1 MGRLFCYRMGVK
13 LVYWTVFPNLHQRA
27 WIDALRAAGCDVEVC
42 YFGHYDAYRAALGW
56 AEPTALPPQERRVS
70 TLREALAAIPDY
82 AARLIILTG
91 YAERVYWD
99 NVRFCEARGVPWCL
113 IAEKSQGR
121 ARSWPLRRLF
131 ARHVN
136 RSAVAAFGL
145 GPEAVDDLVRG
156 WGVRRD
162 KVAELA
168 YVTPGASIPAK
179 PRPHAGFRFVFAGAF
194 THRKAVD
201 VLARAW
207 AEAAPR
213 LPEATLRVI
222 GAGPLGAAFDGL
234 PRVERFGVCP
244 PERIP
249 EALDDCDCGI
259 LPSRFDGWGMAVAEY
274 ARAGLTLIA
283 TQTCGAAEPLVRPG
297 RNGFIVPPE
306 DVAALAQAMVDA
318 SALRPDAAPLA
329 ATGPEACAHRFL
341 DRLAR
346 PAPYVPPRHLLHLVA
361 GCWADGGGLSE
372 LVAATV
378 LAQARA
384 GFRVTLAF
392 LGGQPEHPLVRDCRR
407 AGATVWV
414 FPRSKPHCLYFSRAM
429 LRVLP
434 RLVRRATTVRI
445 YSLWTFPVWWAATLA
460 RLYAVPYAIAPQGCL
475 DPVRRAYGRLRKT
488 LAWLCF
494 DRWALA
500 GAAWLHATSRAEAG
514 WMRDALGR
522 RCPPIRVIPNGVDG
536 DLLDA
541 VPDRPRTQTFLF
553 LGRLHPLK
561 GLDLLAEA
569 WRLADL
575 GPAWRLVVAGPADGA
590 EPPYAPGIEVLGPL
604 YGEAKARALKSAAC
618 LVLPTRSENFGI
630 VVAEAL
636 WCRTPV
642 ICTKGA
648 PWPELGEY
656 WVDVSAEAI
665 ADALRRFAA
674 MSPADREA
682 RFAPLFAAARERFAW
697 PALARALAD
706 DAPPPTPPD
715 SK

>member
-1 MGRLFCYRMGVK
+1 MK

-162 KVAELA
+162 KAAELA
-168 YVTPGASIPAK
+168 YATPGASTPAK

-283 TQTCGAAEPLVRPG
+283 TQTCGAAEPLIRPDH
-297 RNGFIVPPE
+297 NGFIVPPE

-329 ATGPEACAHRFL
+329 ATDPAVCARRLL
-341 DRLAR
+341 DRLAH
-346 PAPYVPPRHLLHLVA
+346 PAPYEPPRHLLHVAA
-361 GCWADGGGLSE
+361 GCWERGGGLSE
-372 LVAATV
+372 SLAETV

-392 LGGQPEHPLVRDCRR
+392 LGGQTEHPLVRDCRR

-414 FPRSKPHCLYFSRAM
+414 FPRSRPHCLYFSRAM
-429 LRVLP
+429 LRTLS
-434 RLVRRATTVRI
+434 RLIRRATQVHI
-445 YSLWTFPVWWAATLA
+445 HGCWTFPVWWAATLA
-460 RLYAVPYAIAPQGCL
+460 QYLAVPYVVSPCGSLGTASL
-475 DPVRRAYGRLRKT
+475 RKSRLRKW
-488 LAWLCF
+488 LAWWCF
-494 DRWALA
+494 DKRDCL
-500 GAAWLHATSRAEAG
+500 GAAWLRAKSQAEAE
-514 WMRDALGR
+514 WMTNALGST
-522 RCPPIRVIPNGVDG
+522 CPPIRVIPNGVDG

-575 GPAWRLVVAGPADGA
+575 GPAWRLVIAGPADGA
-590 EPPYAPGIEVLGPL
+590 EPPNDPGVEVVGPL
-604 YGEAKARALKSAAC
+604 SGADKARALKSAAC

-656 WVDVSAEAI
+656 WVDVSAEAL

-674 MSPADREA
+674 LTPAAREA

-706 DAPPPTPPD
+706 DAPPPTPLD

>member
-1 MGRLFCYRMGVK
+1 MGVK

-162 KVAELA
+162 KVTDLA
-168 YVTPGASIPAK
+168 YATPGASTPAK

-194 THRKAVD
+194 SHRKAVD

-318 SALRPDAAPLA
+318 PSLRPDPAPLA

-341 DRLAR
+341 DRLAH

-656 WVDVSAEAI
+656 WVDVTAEAL

-674 MSPADREA
+674 LTPAAREA

-706 DAPPPTPPD
+706 DAPPPTPLD

>member
-1 MGRLFCYRMGVK
+1 MGVK

-162 KVAELA
+162 KAAELA
-168 YVTPGASIPAK
+168 YATPGASTPAK
-179 PRPHAGFRFVFAGAF
+179 PRPHTGFRFVFAGAF

-249 EALDDCDCGI
+249 EALVDCDCGI
-259 LPSRFDGWGMAVAEY
+259 LPSRFDGWGMAIAEY

-283 TQTCGAAEPLVRPG
+283 TQTCGAAEPLIRPG

-341 DRLAR
+341 DRLAH

-429 LRVLP
+429 LCVLP

-656 WVDVSAEAI
+656 WVDVSAEAL

-674 MSPADREA
+674 LTPAAREA

>member
-1 MGRLFCYRMGVK
+1 MGVK

-162 KVAELA
+162 KAAELA
-168 YVTPGASIPAK
+168 YATPGASTPAK

-341 DRLAR
+341 DRLAH

-414 FPRSKPHCLYFSRAM
+414 FPRSRPHCLYFSRAM

-475 DPVRRAYGRLRKT
+475 DPVRRAYGRLRKA

-494 DRWALA
+494 DRWVLA
-500 GAAWLHATSRAEAG
+500 GVAWLHATSRAEAG

-656 WVDVSAEAI
+656 WVDVSAEAL

-674 MSPADREA
+674 LTPAAREA

>member
-1 MGRLFCYRMGVK
+1 MGVK

-113 IAEKSQGR
+113 IVEKSQGR

-168 YVTPGASIPAK
+168 YVTPGASTPAK

-244 PERIP
+244 PEHIP

-259 LPSRFDGWGMAVAEY
+259 LPSRFDGWGMAIAEY

-283 TQTCGAAEPLVRPG
+283 TQTCGAAEPLIRPG
-297 RNGFIVPPE
+297 HNGFIVPPE

-329 ATGPEACAHRFL
+329 ATGPEACARRLL
-341 DRLAR
+341 DRLAH

-475 DPVRRAYGRLRKT
+475 DPVRRAYGRLRKA

-494 DRWALA
+494 DRWVLA
-500 GAAWLHATSRAEAG
+500 GVAWLHATSRAEAG

-656 WVDVSAEAI
+656 WVDVSAEAL

-674 MSPADREA
+674 LTPAAREA

-706 DAPPPTPPD
+706 DAPPPTPLD

>member
-1 MGRLFCYRMGVK
+1 MGVK

-42 YFGHYDAYRAALGW
+42 YFGHYDDYRAALGW

-162 KVAELA
+162 KAAELA
-168 YVTPGASIPAK
+168 YATPGASTPAK

-318 SALRPDAAPLA
+318 PGLHPDPAPLA

-341 DRLAR
+341 DRLAH
-346 PAPYVPPRHLLHLVA
+346 PAPYLPPRHLLHLVA

-536 DLLDA
+536 ALLDSI
-541 VPDRPRTQTFLF
+541 PEQPRTQTFLF

-656 WVDVSAEAI
+656 WVDVSAEAL

-674 MSPADREA
+674 LTPAAREA

>member
-1 MGRLFCYRMGVK
+1 MGVK

-162 KVAELA
+162 KAAELA
-168 YVTPGASIPAK
+168 YATPGASTPAT
-179 PRPHAGFRFVFAGAF
+179 PRPHTGFRFVFAGAF
-194 THRKAVD
+194 SHRKAVD

-207 AEAAPR
+207 AEAAPH
-213 LPEATLRVI
+213 LPDATLRVI

-341 DRLAR
+341 DRLAH

>member
-1 MGRLFCYRMGVK
+1 MGVK

-162 KVAELA
+162 KAAELA
-168 YVTPGASIPAK
+168 YATPGASTPAK

-341 DRLAR
+341 DRLAH

-656 WVDVSAEAI
+656 WVDVSAEAL

-674 MSPADREA
+674 LTPAAREA

-706 DAPPPTPPD
+706 DAPPPTPLD

>member
-1 MGRLFCYRMGVK
+1 MGVK

-136 RSAVAAFGL
+136 RSAVAACGL

-162 KVAELA
+162 KAAELA
-168 YVTPGASIPAK
+168 YATPGASTPAK

-341 DRLAR
+341 DRLAH

-541 VPDRPRTQTFLF
+541 VPDRPRTQTFLY

-575 GPAWRLVVAGPADGA
+575 GPDWRLLVAGPADGA

-604 YGEAKARALKSAAC
+604 YGEAKARALKSASC

-648 PWPELGEY
+648 PWPELGDY
-656 WVDVSAEAI
+656 WVDVTAEAL

-674 MSPADREA
+674 LTPAAREA

>member
-1 MGRLFCYRMGVK
+1 MGVK

-162 KVAELA
+162 KAAELA
-168 YVTPGASIPAK
+168 YATPGASTPAK

-341 DRLAR
+341 DRLAH

-656 WVDVSAEAI
+656 WVDVSAEAL

-674 MSPADREA
+674 LTPAAREA